1 MSLSDKLCLT
11 HVILSAKVVHTLLQA
26 ADDVGGTP
34 MSRITVAEL
43 IWKLERDLNLSPQEI
58 AQALG
63 VHPRTVDRWLE
74 GDIPQR
80 NEGRQRLDAL
90 EDLRN
95 RIYRTFSSQEAAQ
108 AWIQRENRYLGNI
121 SPAEFL
127 RTGRL

>member
-1 MSLSDKLCLT
+1 
-11 HVILSAKVVHTLLQA
+11 
-26 ADDVGGTP
+26 

-127 RTGRL
+127 RTGRLDRVSAALEAIDSGYFV

>member
-1 MSLSDKLCLT
+1 
-11 HVILSAKVVHTLLQA
+11 
-26 ADDVGGTP
+26 

-43 IWKLERDLNLSPQEI
+43 IRELERDLSLAPHEI

-80 NEGRQRLDAL
+80 NEGRQRLDGL

-95 RIYRTFSSQEAAQ
+95 RIYRTFSSREAAQ
-108 AWIQRENRYLGNI
+108 AWIQRDNRYLGNI
-121 SPAEFL
+121 PPAEFL
-127 RTGRL
+127 RTGRVDRVNAALEALDSGYFV